1 MSHGQTVLV
10 LTVILVATALI
21 VLSIN
26 VNTDKIADSIEAGRG
41 MDTVKVEVRGP
52 FRDVIHYVLL
62 AGCDTIAI
70 ARAEVFD
77 SYHARHEYDRT
88 GKRRLQKFPF
98 RTGYVLDSLSCEGKG
113 FIDIWEVW

>member
-1 MSHGQTVLV
+1 MNGGQTVLLGFLMCLV
-10 LTVILVATALI
+10 GAGIMFVIGLQG
-21 VLSIN
+21 
-26 VNTDKIADSIEAGRG
+26 DKIAESIEAGRG
-41 MDTVKVEVRGP
+41 VDMVTVEVPGP
-52 FRDVIHYVLL
+52 FRDVTRFVLL

-77 SYHARHEYDRT
+77 LYHAYHEYNRT

-98 RTGYVLDSLSCEGKG
+98 SAGYVLDSLSCEGKG